1 VWRVTFSIVGRSPD
15 GVAHGVAVA
24 SKFLAVGAVVPAAQA
39 RVGALATQSYANLA
53 YRPQGLAMLGTGVAA
68 AGVVAGL
75 TAADPGRAQRQL
87 GVVGADGEGATF
99 TGSGCHGWA
108 GGVAGD
114 GYAIQGNI
122 LAGPQ
127 VVDAMRAAWQAAQER
142 PPAGETSGAW
152 LARRLL
158 AALRA
163 GDEAGGDRR
172 GRQSAALLVVA
183 EGTGYGGTGD
193 VQVDLR
199 VDDHREP
206 VGELARL
213 LDLHTLLFGRPDPD
227 RLLELSGALAGEV
240 RGLLAAAGHPPGG
253 GTPGAL
259 DAALASWAGV
269 ENLEERLVAGRIDPL
284 VLDWLRSA
292 AAGSAAG
299 ANDTSG

>member
-1 VWRVTFSIVGRSPD
+1 MTFSIVGRSAD

-39 RVGALATQSYANLA
+39 EVGALATQSYANVA
-53 YRPQGLAMLGTGVAA
+53 YRPQGLAMLATGVSA

-87 GVVGADGEGATF
+87 GVVGATGDGATF
-99 TGSGCHGWA
+99 TGDGCHDWA

-127 VVDAMRAAWQAAQER
+127 VVDAMRAAWLSSGD
-142 PPAGETSGAW
+142 PPMGGAG
-152 LARRLL
+152 LAGRLL

-163 GDEAGGDRR
+163 GDAAGGDRR

-183 EGTGYGGTGD
+183 KGMGYGGTSD
-193 VQVDLR
+193 VLVDLR
-199 VDDHREP
+199 VDDHPDP
-206 VGELARL
+206 VAELARL
-213 LDLHTLLFGRPDPD
+213 LDTHTLLFGRPDPD
-227 RLLELSGALAGEV
+227 TLLDLAGDLAGEV
-240 RGLLAAAGHPPGG
+240 RGLLAAAGHPAADD
-253 GTPGAL
+253 TAGAL
-259 DAALASWAGV
+259 DTALASWAGV

-284 VLDWLRSA
+284 VLNWLRSR
-292 AAGSAAG
+292 AGNNDTAESSDTAG
-299 ANDTSG
+299 GNDTSG